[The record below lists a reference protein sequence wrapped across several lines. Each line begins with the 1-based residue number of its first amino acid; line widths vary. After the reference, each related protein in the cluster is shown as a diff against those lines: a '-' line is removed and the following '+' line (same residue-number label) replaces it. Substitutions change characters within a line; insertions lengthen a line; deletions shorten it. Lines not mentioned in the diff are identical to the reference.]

1 MNPGDTG
8 AERAAYVQNSEWTRL
23 VFVGRV
29 LNETSY
35 SIGGE
40 VFDGGVASMPREFQN
55 VTFSLDQTL
64 FNSNSSGSF
73 PPNVIV
79 GDDGTMTVETH
90 TETTCCLCGL
100 TIGEVG
106 TEYLVELGKNS
117 DSLSSCGITCQ
128 TDADGGNVP
137 NTWGSLCADTVTAL
151 GGTVANTPSNE
162 TTVTSTISPTP
173 EFDDHLIVGPEW
185 IALKYYNPSNE
196 ALVEPIN
203 GSTITYQ
210 MNENGQIRGYAGC
223 NSMQGSYA
231 NLTEISFVIGSD
243 VGWTEMGCMEPQG
256 VMQQELDYFSNFYP
270 GRKIN
275 WTMFAKSNWGME
287 LTDADEGPN
296 RGLELKDADT
306 GDAIATF
313 TLYGLTETMSTAP
326 AAAAS
331 DSYPLIVGPVW
342 TASKYY
348 NPSNEA
354 LVPPIEGT
362 PVSFRMMEDGRLNGN
377 GGCNSMQ
384 GNYANLTSTSFVISS
399 DVSWTEMYCA
409 EPEGVMQQEL
419 DYFSNFYLGRKID
432 WFPMGD
438 WGLELKDADT
448 GDAIATFKLDGM
460 VESTSASPTPSGAQ
474 KAVEVDTDVGIAPTP
489 TASDA
494 SSNTILSP
502 TTPTEGTTSTP
513 ASG

>member
-1 MNPGDTG
+1 MACSCMNPGDTG

-35 SIGGE
+35 STGGE
-40 VFDGGVASMPREFQN
+40 VFDGGVASMPRDFQN
-55 VTFSLDQTL
+55 VTFSLDETL

-79 GDDGTMTVETH
+79 GDYGTMTVETH

-117 DSLSSCGITCQ
+117 ESLISCGITCQ
-128 TDADGGNVP
+128 TNGWEV
-137 NTWGSLCADTVTAL
+137 CEDTVTAL
-151 GGTVANTPSNE
+151 GGMVADTPSNNE
-162 TTVTSTISPTP
+162 TMSPTP
-173 EFDDHLIVGPEW
+173 AATPKPAPLITGPEW
-185 IALKYYNPSNE
+185 TVAKYYNPSNGT
-196 ALVEPIN
+196 LVEPIED
-203 GSTITYQ
+203 STITYQ
-210 MNENGQIRGYAGC
+210 MRE
-223 NSMQGSYA
+223 
-231 NLTEISFVIGSD
+231 
-243 VGWTEMGCMEPQG
+243 
-256 VMQQELDYFSNFYP
+256 
-270 GRKIN
+270 
-275 WTMFAKSNWGME
+275 
-287 LTDADEGPN
+287 
-296 RGLELKDADT
+296 
-306 GDAIATF
+306 
-313 TLYGLTETMSTAP
+313 
-326 AAAAS
+326 
-331 DSYPLIVGPVW
+331 
-342 TASKYY
+342 
-348 NPSNEA
+348 
-354 LVPPIEGT
+354 
-362 PVSFRMMEDGRLNGN
+362 EDGRFDGN

-409 EPEGVMQQEL
+409 EPEGVMQQEF

-448 GDAIATFKLDGM
+448 GGAIATFKLDGM
-460 VESTSASPTPSGAQ
+460 VESSSASPTPSGAP
-474 KAVEVDTDVGIAPTP
+474 KAVAVDTDVGIAPTP
-489 TASDA
+489 TTSDA

-502 TTPTEGTTSTP
+502 TTPTEETTSAP